1 MTTAIADRIKTLQPD
16 HAQGENGLRLVPI
29 LGSSHEEPAY
39 RLLEDEILDSVVV
52 TEINESGSVPEL
64 RVTNA
69 LDERVL
75 LIDGQELIGAKQ
87 NRILNTDV
95 LVSAK
100 KSLNLPVSCV
110 EQGRWGYG
118 TSLRPPTPP
127 PPGASAD
134 ELAAYIVDDEAYWE
148 RVEQERR
155 QSKKRQRQFMA
166 GKSASFS
173 TRRRKSARVH
183 AALKRENV
191 HDADQGQVW
200 DEVQEELQSAGVHSP
215 TGSLNDLYAA
225 RERELI
231 DFRSNLSLPDE
242 AVGLAV
248 FYGGS
253 FQGLDLFDR
262 HTTLKYFWDS
272 LVDSYALSWL
282 SQRPTKQDKS
292 KNIFDEGDT
301 IRGLLDQASESKW
314 EDFDSPGEGRD
325 YRLGTETLTGSSLIW
340 EDKVLLHLQLFSID
354 PDDRDRTGSRQARR
368 PRIHRRYGTR
378 RRNDVD

>member
-16 HAQGENGLRLVPI
+16 QAQGENGLRLVPI
-29 LGSSHEEPAY
+29 LGPSHDEPAY
-39 RLLEDEILDSVVV
+39 RLLEDEVLDSVVV
-52 TEINESGSVPEL
+52 TEVSESGSVPEL
-64 RVTNA
+64 RVTNN

-95 LVSAK
+95 LVPAK
-100 KSLNLPVSCV
+100 QSLNLPVSCV

-118 TSLRPPTPP
+118 RAIRPPAPP
-127 PPGASAD
+127 PPGATPQERAAHAAD
-134 ELAAYIVDDEAYWE
+134 E
-148 RVEQERR
+148 RR
-155 QSKKRQRQFMA
+155 RSRELQHQFIA

-173 TRRRKSARVH
+173 TRRRKSQTVH
-183 AALKRENV
+183 DALRASNV

-200 DEVQEELQSAGVHSP
+200 DEVEEELASAGVESS
-215 TGSLNDLYAA
+215 TGALSDLYAA
-225 RERELI
+225 RERELGE
-231 DFRSNLSLPDE
+231 FRGNLRLPDA

-248 FYGGS
+248 FHGRS

-262 HTTLKYFWDS
+262 HSTLSYFWES

-282 SQRPTKQDKS
+282 SRRPVEKDKPEAVP
-292 KNIFDEGDT
+292 DEGDT
-301 IRGLLDQASESKW
+301 IRGLLDRAAGSTW

-325 YRLGTETLTGSSLIW
+325 YRLATDTLTGSSLVW
-340 EDKVLLHLQLFSID
+340 EDKAALHLQLFGVEPGS
-354 PDDRDRTGSRQARR
+354 DDRRTSQRAHR
-368 PRIHRRYGTR
+368 PRIHRRYGPR